1 MKFFYFLMAIL
12 FAIMIVCSPAISRA
26 ADTAPQT
33 PLDQDTQAVSQ
44 EPQDEEVENTAD
56 GTPELYLPEKT
67 YQFENV
73 PAGQTVTHDFVVHN
87 KGTALLHIT
96 RVKTG

>member
-1 MKFFYFLMAIL
+1 MKFFYFLMAML
-12 FAIMIVCSPAISRA
+12 FAFMIVCSPAISRA
-26 ADTAPQT
+26 DNTAPQT
-33 PLDQDTQAVSQ
+33 PLDQKTQAVSQ
-44 EPQDEEVENTAD
+44 EPQDEEVEKTAD
-56 GTPELYLPEKT
+56 GAPELYLPEKT

-87 KGTALLHIT
+87 KGTVLLHIT